1 MKRKGEGKVWVCDSY
16 CGGRFYKKMRLR
28 EPSDTLTPEV
38 SRRSK
43 LAQDYARGVPIP
55 PDEVP
60 AMAWEEYAA
69 VPVRNLT
76 DFFVIQGYFIVSRR
90 FVDTV
95 EPFDLGGSTFH
106 PIALYRHDRTRRMD
120 GEYFFFNWD
129 SRRRCFIPDEEGT
142 KLVAKGGAMRRN
154 VPEHVEAQWTLCT
167 HGNNELAVSADA
179 LTGPDFWVDPLLDF
193 AFFLSGPLE
202 AALREAKLIKGL
214 SRWRCRIVPAGEAEG
229 GHRE

>member
-1 MKRKGEGKVWVCDSY
+1 
-16 CGGRFYKKMRLR
+16 MRLR

-76 DFFVIQGYFIVSRR
+76 DFFVIQRYFIVSQR

-95 EPFDLGGSTFH
+95 APFDLGGSTFH
-106 PIALYRHDRTRRMD
+106 PIALYRHDRKRRMD

-129 SRRRCFIPDEEGT
+129 SRRRCFIPDETAVGRET
-142 KLVAKGGAMRRN
+142 KGGAKRRD

-179 LTGPDFWVDPLLDF
+179 LTGPDFWVDPSLNRS
-193 AFFLSGPLE
+193 FFLSGPLE
-202 AALREAKLIKGL
+202 AALREAKLIKVL
-214 SRWRCRIVPAGEAEG
+214 SRWRWRIVPADEAQG
-229 GHRE
+229 DAS